1 MRLIDLVSDLKIISI
16 MLMTLIEHVVCLPL
30 LLDAVDNRT
39 WQPHAKRKHFNV
51 GEFMEPS
58 QTLMLSSQQRLAV
71 YQFLTG
77 KHYEFYIAFLLLN

>member
-1 MRLIDLVSDLKIISI
+1 MMSLIK
-16 MLMTLIEHVVCLPL
+16 HVRCLLL

-77 KHYEFYIAFLLLN
+77 KDKELYITFLLHNSVVC